1 MNNHKA
7 NRTLLAIALLI
18 LTTYQTRAADLKD
31 FEAREYKDADGNVL
45 LYRLYKPKDYDAAQK
60 YPLILFLH
68 GAGERGNDN
77 KAQVRDAL
85 YFAKD
90 PFQTVQECFV
100 VAPQCPGSRQAF
112 QIYGTSKNLN
122 QDFNNY
128 ADSAGEWKSYTIPL
142 AKLTTGPKSYLSI
155 INSGGNRRPAPNANA
170 NATPTAPVTS
180 EYRNIAIG
188 EEGAA
193 PLPLDLTKLNFEK
206 KQGRGKASVSDDG
219 KTLTITGDLSLK
231 IPLEYK
237 VTGKTTLTFEFRSP
251 KGSEGSAH
259 AIALDS
265 DDFFD
270 YRWANMDWSAAKG
283 GMGKE
288 PSTPMRLTLEVLG
301 KLQKEFSIDDKRLYL
316 TGLSMGGYGTW
327 DLLARHPD
335 MFAAAVPVCGGGDE
349 SMAAKMKDVPIWC
362 FHGGADPTVP
372 TQRSRDMIKAI
383 KDAGGNPKY
392 TEYPGV
398 GHNSWDKAYSEKEL
412 PAWLFAQVK
421 KE

>member
-1 MNNHKA
+1 MNRPTTPRA
-7 NRTLLAIALLI
+7 AIAIALLI
-18 LTTYQTRAADLKD
+18 FTTHAACAVDLKD

-45 LYRLYKPKDYDAAQK
+45 LYRVYKPKDYDAAKK
-60 YPLILFLH
+60 YPMILFLH

-85 YFAKD
+85 YFARDAYQKD
-90 PFQTVQECFV
+90 HPAFV
-100 VAPQCPGSRQAF
+100 VAPQCPGARQAF
-112 QIYGTSKNLN
+112 EIYGTSKSYN

-128 ADSAGEWKSYTIPL
+128 AESLGEWKSYSIPL
-142 AKLTTGPKSYLSI
+142 AKLTSGAKAYLSI
-155 INSGGNRRPAPNANA
+155 VNAAENRRPGANA
-170 NATPTAPVTS
+170 VAPAAPVTS
-180 EYRNIAIG
+180 EFRSIVIG
-188 EEGAA
+188 EEGGQTA
-193 PLPLDLTKLNFEK
+193 PLDLRKLKFDK
-206 KQGRGKASVSDDG
+206 KEGKGKADVSADG
-219 KTLTITGDLSLK
+219 KTLTISGDLRLK

-237 VTGKTTLTFEFRSP
+237 VTDKTMLAFEFRSP
-251 KGSEGSAH
+251 KGAEGSAH
-259 AIALDS
+259 AIAMDS

-270 YRWANMDWSAAKG
+270 YRWANMDWSAKKG

-301 KLQKEFSIDDKRLYL
+301 KLQREFSIDDKRLYL

-327 DLLARHPD
+327 DLLARHPK

-349 SMAAKMKDVPIWC
+349 SMASVMKDMPIWC

-392 TEYPGV
+392 TEYPSV

-412 PAWLFAQVK
+412 PGWLFDQVK
-421 KE
+421 KD